1 MAANPSNGV
10 TIVAMGDGTAR
21 ISEIERLRKRFEDA
35 AARRTALLREADD
48 FAARL
53 GDIRAA
59 FGNPYFYSRPADT
72 GESVANY
79 TGASS
84 HKVVLPTVLALR
96 RVERELG
103 QIKERLREL
112 GVSAD

>member
-1 MAANPSNGV
+1 MEDDAAR
-10 TIVAMGDGTAR
+10 M
-21 ISEIERLRKRFEDA
+21 SEIDRLRKRFDDA
-35 AARRTALLREADD
+35 AARRIALLREADD

-53 GDIRAA
+53 GDIRAV
-59 FGNPYFYSRPADT
+59 FGNPYVYGRPADAS
-72 GESVANY
+72 ESVANY

-103 QIKERLREL
+103 QIKARLHEL
-112 GVSAD
+112 GVTAD

>member
-1 MAANPSNGV
+1 MEDHS
-10 TIVAMGDGTAR
+10 AR
-21 ISEIERLRKRFEDA
+21 IAEIERLRALLTEA
-35 AARRTALLREADD
+35 TARRTALVKEAND
-48 FAARL
+48 FAAGL

-59 FGNPYFYSRPADT
+59 FGNPYFYSRPADG

-84 HKVVLPTVLALR
+84 HKVVLPTVLAVR

-103 QIKERLREL
+103 QIKARLREL

>member
-1 MAANPSNGV
+1 MRD
-10 TIVAMGDGTAR
+10 IV
-21 ISEIERLRKRFEDA
+21 EIERLRTRLRDA
-35 AARRTALLREADD
+35 AARRTALLSEANEL
-48 FAARL
+48 AARL

-59 FGNPYFYSRPADT
+59 FGNPFFYSRPADA

-84 HKVVLPTVLALR
+84 HKVVLPTVLALT

-112 GVSAD
+112 GESAD

>member
-1 MAANPSNGV
+1 MEDDS
-10 TIVAMGDGTAR
+10 AR
-21 ISEIERLRKRFEDA
+21 IAEIERLRTLLVDVTVRRA
-35 AARRTALLREADD
+35 ALVKEADD

-59 FGNPYFYSRPADT
+59 FGNPYFYSHPADT

-84 HKVVLPTVLALR
+84 HNVVLPTVLALR

-103 QIKERLREL
+103 QIKGRLREL

>member
-1 MAANPSNGV
+1 LRALLTEA
-10 TIVAMGDGTAR
+10 TAR
-21 ISEIERLRKRFEDA
+21 RI
-35 AARRTALLREADD
+35 ALVKEAND

-59 FGNPYFYSRPADT
+59 FGNPHFYSRPADA

-84 HKVVLPTVLALR
+84 HTGVLPTVLAVR
-96 RVERELG
+96 RVELG
-103 QIKERLREL
+103 QIKARLREL

>member
-1 MAANPSNGV
+1 MEDDS
-10 TIVAMGDGTAR
+10 AR
-21 ISEIERLRKRFEDA
+21 ISEIERLRRLLA
-35 AARRTALLREADD
+35 HATARRTALVQEAND
-48 FAARL
+48 FADRI

-59 FGNPYFYSRPADT
+59 FGNPYFYSRPADA
-72 GESVANY
+72 GASVANY

-103 QIKERLREL
+103 EITERLREL
-112 GVSAD
+112 SESAD

>member
-1 MAANPSNGV
+1 
-10 TIVAMGDGTAR
+10 MGE
-21 ISEIERLRKRFEDA
+21 ISEIERLRTMLSDA
-35 AARRTALLREADD
+35 AARRTALLTEVNDL
-48 FAARL
+48 AARL
-53 GDIRAA
+53 DDIRAA

-84 HKVVLPTVLALR
+84 HKVVLPTVLALK
-96 RVERELG
+96 RVERELDR
-103 QIKERLREL
+103 IKERLREL

>member
-1 MAANPSNGV
+1 MEDDP
-10 TIVAMGDGTAR
+10 AR
-21 ISEIERLRKRFEDA
+21 IAEIDSLR
-35 AARRTALLREADD
+35 TSLREATARRATLLKEAND
-48 FAARL
+48 FAAQL

-59 FGNPYFYSRPADT
+59 FGNPYFYSHPADN

-96 RVERELG
+96 RIEREIG
-103 QIKERLREL
+103 EITQRLREL
-112 GVSAD
+112 GVTAE

>member
-1 MAANPSNGV
+1 MKDDS
-10 TIVAMGDGTAR
+10 AR
-21 ISEIERLRKRFEDA
+21 IGEIERLRALLTEATD
-35 AARRTALLREADD
+35 RRTTLLKEAND

-59 FGNPYFYSRPADT
+59 FGNPYFYSRPADV
-72 GESVANY
+72 GESVANF

-103 QIKERLREL
+103 QIKARLCEL
-112 GVSAD
+112 GVSTD

>member
-1 MAANPSNGV
+1 MEGDAAR
-10 TIVAMGDGTAR
+10 M
-21 ISEIERLRKRFEDA
+21 SEIERLRKRFEDA
-35 AARRTALLREADD
+35 AARRTTLLSEADK

-59 FGNPYFYSRPADT
+59 FGNPYFYSRPADA

-103 QIKERLREL
+103 QITERLHEL

>member
-1 MAANPSNGV
+1 MEDDS
-10 TIVAMGDGTAR
+10 AR
-21 ISEIERLRKRFEDA
+21 IANIGRLRTLLAEA
-35 AARRTALLREADD
+35 TARRTTLLTEVND

-59 FGNPYFYSRPADT
+59 FGNPYFYSRPADV

-84 HKVVLPTVLALR
+84 HKVALPTVLALR
-96 RVERELG
+96 RTEREIG
-103 QIKERLREL
+103 EIKERLREL